1 MRCKVI
7 QRKFDLYLAE
17 GLAATE
23 RKQIEAHLHSCPDC
37 RAELAR
43 QEQLLALLKGDWPIP
58 PVPDGFSIRLM
69 NKARQRLTA
78 QQPSE
83 MSVPWGLR
91 RWWTSISLPMR
102 AEVAATL
109 AAGLLIGVFLGQQT
123 WQSAHRPTP
132 RQAAQNDPLEFYTI
146 NYLTDAPGDSLAGTY
161 LALMGSPQR

>member
-1 MRCKVI
+1 MRCKII
-7 QRKFDLYLAE
+7 QREFDLYLAE
-17 GLAATE
+17 GLAAADQS
-23 RKQIEAHLHSCPDC
+23 QIEAHLQSCPDC

-43 QEQLLALLKGDWPIP
+43 QKELLALLKSDWPIP

-69 NKARQRLTA
+69 NTARQRFAA
-78 QQPSE
+78 QQPPE
-83 MSVPWGLR
+83 MSAPWSLR

-132 RQAAQNDPLEFYTI
+132 RQAVENDPLEV
-146 NYLTDAPGDSLAGTY
+146 LHHRLADQC
-161 LALMGSPQR
+161 PR